1 MNPSNKPSQYPK
13 ACQTKLLCRS
23 LLTIIILLLSCTVL
37 FSDNHTERNYVIE
50 TLGDRAS
57 GTINQK
63 LNDPIGVIIKDADG
77 QPVPDI
83 EVVFYSANSGFSFR
97 DSAVFTDSRGR
108 AVTNAHFGSKMGDY
122 NVEMRVY
129 LPDTVKFKHLTLVA
143 FDYRKLVFLLIGGL
157 GLFLFGI
164 RKVSESLRIAAGD
177 NLKKILAK
185 LTTNR
190 WLGVGVGISVTA
202 LLQSSSAVTVMAI
215 GFVNAG
221 LLTLKQSISV
231 LIGANVGTTITAQ
244 IIAFRIGEIA
254 LPAIAIGTA
263 IILFSKS
270 YKIRAYGSI
279 LLGFGMLF
287 FGLDLMTEAVIPI
300 RSSSVIYEFF
310 TRHSHNYILAILA
323 GTIMTMLVQS
333 SSATVGITIVLAV
346 SGLIDIYAAMALV
359 LGDNIGT
366 TITGALAS
374 IGGSV
379 NAKRTALSNV
389 FIKVVGATYM
399 LLALLVFPRYMAS
412 GLAAISSDIARQVA
426 NFHTIFNVINTFIF
440 IPLVPLIA
448 KVVTYMI
455 PDESEEKKKVA
466 TYLSNELLNEPSIA
480 IDQVKLELNNMIR
493 NVQSVFDSSI
503 KSLDSINT
511 VYIENTFALEAENDR
526 YQLEITDFIAKLS
539 RQELSID
546 DSNRL
551 PVLLHLTNDLEK
563 AADFSR
569 NIAELAERKLDKG
582 IEFNF
587 EQKRMLNEMSAIL
600 SEMLQLLPQ
609 ALESNDQ
616 EKAKYVAQLEEKL
629 NICEIKYKKSQVKE
643 ISAGN
648 PIEPAIMI
656 MDIITNIEKAGD
668 HLYNLAQAIMG
679 ALSDDEKALYSELIV
694 GNHT

>member
-1 MNPSNKPSQYPK
+1 MDASNKPGNQLQSPN
-13 ACQTKLLCRS
+13 AVILIRS
-23 LLTIIILLLSCTVL
+23 FLTLLLL
-37 FSDNHTERNYVIE
+37 FSCAVLLSDNISDSEYRIE

-57 GTINQK
+57 GTINKK
-63 LNDPIGVIIKDADG
+63 LDEPIGVLIKDADG
-77 QPVPDI
+77 QPVPNV
-83 EVVFYSANSGFSFR
+83 EVIFYSANSGFSFR
-97 DSAVFTDSRGR
+97 ENSVFTDSRGK
-108 AVTNAHFGSKMGDY
+108 AVTKAYFGSSMGDY
-122 NVEMRVY
+122 DVEMRIY
-129 LPDTVKFKHLTLVA
+129 LPHTVEFEHITLVA
-143 FDYRKLVFLLIGGL
+143 FDYRRLIFLLIGGL

-177 NLKKILAK
+177 NLKRILAK

-254 LPAIAIGTA
+254 LPAIAVGTA

-270 YKIRAYGSI
+270 YKTRAYASI
-279 LLGFGMLF
+279 ILGFGMLF

-300 RSSSVIYEFF
+300 RSSSMIYDFF
-310 TRHSHNYILAILA
+310 AAHSHNYLLAILA
-323 GTIMTMLVQS
+323 GTVMTMLVQS

-389 FIKVVGATYM
+389 FIKVVGAAYM
-399 LLALLVFPRYMAS
+399 LIALLVFPRYMAN

-426 NFHTIFNVINTFIF
+426 NFHTLFNVVNTLVF
-440 IPLVPLIA
+440 IPLIPLLA
-448 KVVTYMI
+448 KVVTFMI
-455 PDESEEKKKVA
+455 PEESQEKKKVA
-466 TYLSNELLNEPSIA
+466 TYLSSQLLSEPSIA
-480 IDQVKLELNNMIR
+480 IDQIKLELNNMIR
-493 NVQSVFDSSI
+493 NVRSVFDKSI
-503 KSLDSINT
+503 KSLDSINM
-511 VYIENTFALEAENDR
+511 IHIMDTFELEAENDR

-582 IEFNF
+582 IEFNNQ
-587 EQKRMLNEMSAIL
+587 QKQMLSEMSAIL

-609 ALESNDQ
+609 ALENNDQ
-616 EKAKYVAQLEEKL
+616 EKAKYIAKLEEKM
-629 NICEIKYKKSQVKE
+629 NECEIKYKKTQVKE
-643 ISAGN
+643 ISAGK

-679 ALSDDEKALYSELIV
+679 ALSDDEKALYSDLIV
-694 GNHT
+694 GNHS